1 MVVRL
6 LTACAIAA
14 EVDCM
19 EQRAKAYTI
28 RRLSSGY
35 PYRTGCEA
43 RGVGNQQ
50 IYTSAVQ
57 HSLCEPNYIC
67 QLAKCEQNNRCG
79 WTVGDKLTDNYVGNA
94 LVFLKVCVSIFGN
107 YQFEICYSFTGR
119 QSSSGTNKL

>member
-6 LTACAIAA
+6 FTACAIAA

-19 EQRAKAYTI
+19 EQRAKLIQYGDCHQDTH
-28 RRLSSGY
+28 
-35 PYRTGCEA
+35 TA
-43 RGVGNQQ
+43 RDAKLAALV
-50 IYTSAVQ
+50 TSKFTTAVQ
-57 HSLCEPNYIC
+57 HGLCEPNYIC

-94 LVFLKVCVSIFGN
+94 LVFLKVCVLIFGN